1 MVSNKRFCKK
11 LIDNP
16 ELKIS
21 LIVTGPIPHGQHAYY
36 KQLKQDFSAFLER
49 LPVDFKSKVFLG
61 FLFSEFDK
69 DEFKQKY
76 NAPFDIGQLYHIA
89 SLILLPSQTEG
100 RGLPILEAA
109 ASGTPIYC
117 RQYEPREVYE
127 EVIGTNLNEKNRL
140 KVLEFRGSKVS
151 GRLINKI
158 VDQVFYPQNNVDDVT
173 HNLNVIKYRYSYKA
187 LELNMR
193 DVLKNLHFQLNSI
206 YHQEENNLIDKMFK
220 RYKKST
226 NFKNADLDAI
236 MNQNTRHYLPG
247 YGRLSFMMY
256 LKSLIDPSFFRVE
269 KKIFQ
274 NFTIWLKQ
282 FSTIRLVSMILDM
295 IMLWHTGTE
304 IKNTLPLWIILIRK

>member
-1 MVSNKRFCKK
+1 VSDERFRTK

-16 ELKIS
+16 TLKIS
-21 LIVTGPIPHGQHAYY
+21 LIVTGPIPHGQQDYY
-36 KQLKQDFSAFLER
+36 KQLKQDFSSFLEI
-49 LPVDFKSKVFLG
+49 LPVAFKSKVFLG

-69 DEFKQKY
+69 DAFKQKY
-76 NAPFDIGQLYHIA
+76 NAPFDIGQLYNIA

-140 KVLEFRGSKVS
+140 KVLEFKGSKLS

-187 LELNMR
+187 LEINMR
-193 DVLKNLHFQLNSI
+193 DILKNLHFQLNSN
-206 YHQEENNLIDKMFK
+206 YHQEENTQVEKMFK

-226 NFKNADLDAI
+226 NFRNADLDTI

-247 YGRLSFMMY
+247 YGRLY
-256 LKSLIDPSFFRVE
+256 LKIYLKKLIT
-269 KKIFQ
+269 IFA
-274 NFTIWLKQ
+274 
-282 FSTIRLVSMILDM
+282 
-295 IMLWHTGTE
+295 
-304 IKNTLPLWIILIRK
+304 